1 MAWLVP
7 STMKVDEIRPH
18 SEGRVVQILIDK
30 LSADWVV
37 MPKVLITVNGQNA
50 EIDVVIA
57 SRTRGV
63 FFLEVKGGPIRIRDG
78 QWFGYL
84 DTPRQH
90 PVKNPIEQLMNA
102 RHQLVKRL
110 RLQSIDLNDL
120 YMRDLVVLP
129 DVGGVPD
136 IGLGPG
142 VPPETI
148 LTKLELEDPEAAIG
162 RFVREHAPIPLEQF
176 KSFVHALCPNV
187 TLTAEGGNFHQNVLH
202 RVDEATANRLGA
214 LVGLSTNRR
223 VLATGAAGTGKT
235 YLAERW
241 ARQCAERGER
251 TLLVCYNVPLAED
264 LAQRLEDSDVDV
276 FGFHR
281 LARAVLGPTD
291 FVVPPEASQEWWDT
305 VPAQQLIERSAAT
318 SMRYDTIV
326 VDEGQDFRPT
336 WWDALDTLFSPDGP
350 RRLLVVADPL
360 QAIYMKPWVA
370 PPNMMQV
377 PLEVNVRSTR
387 AVSNHVKLLGGAE
400 PNAAAPTGVP
410 VRQLTATP
418 DTVVEVVSREV
429 ARLVGEFALPPM
441 HVAILTSHR
450 VLRDHLL
457 AAEMPVKL
465 ARWADRDEDTI
476 ICETIHRV
484 KGLER
489 LAIIVVDL
497 DEERPRE
504 LDYIGSSRAVLHLT
518 VVTR

>member
-7 STMKVDEIRPH
+7 STMKVDEIWPR
-18 SEGRVVQILIDK
+18 SEREVVKTLVGK
-30 LSADWVV
+30 LSKDWVV
-37 MPKVLITVNGQNA
+37 IPKVYITHKGKNA
-50 EIDVVIA
+50 EIDVVLV
-57 SRTRGV
+57 SPNRGV
-63 FFLEVKGGPIRIRDG
+63 YFLEVKGGPVWVEDG
-78 QWFGYL
+78 QWRTRDKDGKPA
-84 DTPRQH
+84 DI
-90 PVKNPIEQLMNA
+90 KNPIEQVVA
-102 RHQLVKRL
+102 AKHQLVKRL
-110 RLQSIDLNDL
+110 MAMDFDLTDL
-120 YMRDLVVLP
+120 FIRDIVVLP
-129 DVGGVPD
+129 GIPAAPD
-136 IGLGPG
+136 AGMGPG
-142 VPPETI
+142 LPRESI
-148 LTKLELEDPEAAIG
+148 LTSVDLDDPEAALARISD
-162 RFVREHAPIPLEQF
+162 EHAPVDKDRLKRFIQI
-176 KSFVHALCPNV
+176 LCPTV
-187 TLTAEGGNFHQNVLH
+187 QFAAEVGEFNQTVLH
-202 RVDEATANRLGA
+202 RVDEATVNKLGV
-214 LVGLSTNRR
+214 LVGLSTNQR

-235 YLAERW
+235 FLAERW

-251 TLLVCYNVPLAED
+251 TLFVCYNVPLAED
-264 LAQRLEDSDVDV
+264 LAQRLEDSEVDV

-291 FVVPPEASQEWWDT
+291 FVVPPEASPEWWDT
-305 VPAQQLIERSAAT
+305 IPAQQLIERSAAT

-360 QAIYMKPWVA
+360 QAIYTKPWVA

-410 VRQLTATP
+410 VRQLTATLES
-418 DTVVEVVSREV
+418 VVDVVSHEVV
-429 ARLVGEFALPPM
+429 RLVSEFALPPM

-450 VLRDHLL
+450 TLRDHLL
-457 AAEMPVKL
+457 SAEMPVKL
-465 ARWADRDEDTI
+465 ARWEERDEDTI

-497 DEERPRE
+497 DEDRPRE